1 MTERRDFWRGLLI
14 LGRVSNLPTVWSNCL
29 AGWLLAGGGS
39 GWVFFDLCLGATF
52 LYVGGMYLNDAID
65 VDFDRQHRRER
76 PIPAGHVSL
85 GTAWWFAVVLLG
97 AGTLM
102 LVPLGLAT
110 AVFALLLLGT
120 IIVYDIVHKHVAVA
134 PVIMAGC
141 RFWLFL
147 LAASTG
153 TAGVTGYSV
162 WCAFV
167 LAAYIVGLS
176 YIARRESIN
185 SPVALWPVP
194 VLVSPLLLALLINN
208 HEYRTTGLL
217 LSALLAVWII
227 QCVRHTFWTGERN
240 VGRTVSGLL
249 AGIVLVDLLAVL
261 GGGSPWTALAFAC
274 LFALALLFQ
283 RYVPAT

>member
-39 GWVFFDLCLGATF
+39 NWVFFDLCVGATF

-65 VDFDRQHRRER
+65 EDFDRQHRRER
-76 PIPAGHVSL
+76 PIPAGLVSAA
-85 GTAWWFAVVLLG
+85 TAWWFALVLLG
-97 AGTLM
+97 AGALM
-102 LVPLGLAT
+102 LIPLGLTT
-110 AVFALLLLGT
+110 AIFGVLLLAT
-120 IIVYDIVHKHVAVA
+120 IVIYDLVHKQVAVA

-153 TAGVTGYSV
+153 TDGVTGYSV
-162 WCAFV
+162 WCALV
-167 LAAYIVGLS
+167 LGAYVIGLS
-176 YIARRESIN
+176 YIARRESLN
-185 SPVALWPVP
+185 SPVALWPVLALAAP
-194 VLVSPLLLALLINN
+194 VLLALLINN
-208 HEYRTTGLL
+208 HEYRTRGVILGLL
-217 LSALLAVWII
+217 LVGWIVN
-227 QCVRHTFWTGERN
+227 CARHTFWSGERN

-249 AGIVLVDLLAVL
+249 AGIVLVDLLAV
-261 GGGSPWTALAFAC
+261 GGGTVWTGLAFGC